1 MHHEQCLWAIHSLD
15 FGTLGNLLDAWQ
27 TEGCDPAW
35 MTRKA
40 ALLIETNRNDDAVQ
54 LLNRALLSI
63 RENPGDD
70 RSLAGPSREG
80 WALWLALPFEQEFG
94 GATK

>member
-1 MHHEQCLWAIHSLD
+1 
-15 FGTLGNLLDAWQ
+15 
-27 TEGCDPAW
+27 

-40 ALLIETNRNDDAVQ
+40 ALLIETNRNDNAVQ

-70 RSLAGPSREG
+70 RSVAGYSREG

-94 GATK
+94 GPSEKTN